1 MKHGLLHILGC
12 IVPISLIFIL
22 PALGVSSGVTYTVFI
37 ALMFACHFFMM
48 GGHSRG
54 AHDQGSESELNE
66 VKLPR
71 KGDE

>member
-22 PALGVSSGVTYTVFI
+22 PALGVSSGITFTVFI
-37 ALMFACHFFMM
+37 ALMFACHLFLM
-48 GGHSRG
+48 GGHSHG
-54 AHDQGSESELNE
+54 ARDHGSETGANE